1 MTSASGATSRTAEGR
16 CIDRDD
22 ARRERRYTERPH
34 PRTGDR
40 PRMDGIRCRRQVVWA
55 LRNRADLAIDLP
67 AANARRPSTG
77 DFAAIS
83 GLRVFATS
91 FAWGR
96 EIARDAEPGFD
107 RRDLCRR
114 DCRVTLPLGA
124 SGISRPVPA

>member
-1 MTSASGATSRTAEGR
+1 
-16 CIDRDD
+16 
-22 ARRERRYTERPH
+22 
-34 PRTGDR
+34 
-40 PRMDGIRCRRQVVWA
+40 
-55 LRNRADLAIDLP
+55 LRNCADLADLRITNSTRLP
-67 AANARRPSTG
+67 TG
-77 DFAAIS
+77 DFAVAMS